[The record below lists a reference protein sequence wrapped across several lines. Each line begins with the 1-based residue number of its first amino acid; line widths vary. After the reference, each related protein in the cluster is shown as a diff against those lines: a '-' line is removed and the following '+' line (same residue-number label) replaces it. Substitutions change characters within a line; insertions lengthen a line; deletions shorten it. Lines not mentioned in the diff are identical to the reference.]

1 MSFPHDFEPVNQP
14 KKTDFKAFIR
24 AVLSNFQLLLGA
36 ILSGIVTYAGLVLV
50 ILALLYLI
58 HFVASVG
65 YEIAPYIGQP
75 GLRVICWIIKNF
87 IKF

>member
-14 KKTDFKAFIR
+14 KKMDFKAVTR
-24 AVLSNFQLLLGA
+24 AILTDLQLLLGA
-36 ILSGIVTYAGLVLV
+36 ILSGIVTYIGLVLI
-50 ILALLYLI
+50 ILVLLYLI

-65 YEIAPYIGQP
+65 YEISPYIGQP
-75 GLRVICWIIKNF
+75 GLRVICWVIKNF

>member
-1 MSFPHDFEPVNQP
+1 M
-14 KKTDFKAFIR
+14 
-24 AVLSNFQLLLGA
+24 
-36 ILSGIVTYAGLVLV
+36 SGIVTYVGLVLI
-50 ILALLYLI
+50 ILVLLYLI